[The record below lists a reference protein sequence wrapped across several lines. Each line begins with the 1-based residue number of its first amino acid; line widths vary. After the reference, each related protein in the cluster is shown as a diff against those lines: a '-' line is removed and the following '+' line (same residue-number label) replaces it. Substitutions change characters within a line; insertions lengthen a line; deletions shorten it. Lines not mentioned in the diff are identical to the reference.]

1 MNVPRNK
8 NLLVTLLIFTLLSGR
23 LSAQDRPNI
32 LWISVEDIGPMLAP
46 YGDSTAYTPNINWL
60 ANEGVVYEN
69 AYATVGVCAPSRS
82 SIITGMYPTR
92 IGTHNMRTGAPYGFT
107 QPENESY
114 KTYYGQRDILNREI
128 PQYSAVPPEY
138 VKCFTEYLRE
148 GGYFTSNNDK
158 CDYQFNSPITAWDEN
173 GSDAHYL
180 NREKNQPFFSVFN
193 RMITHESRVFMK
205 ENDLMLVDTS
215 KLNIPG
221 YFPDIPIVR
230 RDLGRVYSNI
240 MELDSEIGDILDTLR
255 AHKLLNKT
263 IIILWSDHGGPLL
276 RQKRAIG
283 NSGLRVPLI
292 IRYPDGHLAGT
303 RDSSI
308 VSLMDLGPTVLS
320 LAGINPPSYM
330 DGKAFAGPFKS
341 VAPRKYSFGSADRF
355 DEAIDMSRSVIDG
368 RFVYIK
374 NFRPQL
380 PLLPR
385 IAYRE
390 QVKMNSTLIEMN
402 QAGLLS
408 GDHAYM
414 FMKTKP
420 VEELYDL
427 LSDPYELKNL
437 AQLPGY
443 DNKLGEL
450 RNALAS
456 WQMEIG
462 DLGFVPEYDL
472 IQMMWPGLK
481 QPKTSKVVFVTEK
494 DFLQLKSDT
503 KGASIAYQINEEIG
517 GDKWRLYHGNLK
529 SQTIQNIVAR
539 AVRLGYKTSEITSWH
554 QNEKT
559 GE

>member
-1 MNVPRNK
+1 MIRAEIKYP
-8 NLLVTLLIFTLLSGR
+8 LLLCMVFILQSSSLI
-23 LSAQDRPNI
+23 AQERPNI

-82 SIITGMYPTR
+82 SVITGMYPVK

-107 QPENESY
+107 WPENEIY
-114 KTYYGQRDILNREI
+114 KEYYGQRDIKNREI
-128 PQYSAVPPEY
+128 PQYSAVPPDY
-138 VKCFTEYLRE
+138 VRCFTEYLRE
-148 GGYFTSNNDK
+148 VGYFTTNNDK
-158 CDYQFNSPITAWDEN
+158 CDYQFNAPITAWDEN

-205 ENDLMLVDTS
+205 ENDPMLVDTS
-215 KLNIPG
+215 KLQLPD

-240 MELDSEIGDILDTLR
+240 MELDAEIGNILDTLR
-255 AHKLLNKT
+255 ANDLLDKT
-263 IIILWSDHGGPLL
+263 IIMFWSDHGGPLL

-292 IRYPDGHLAGT
+292 VRYPKGNLAGT

-320 LAGINPPSYM
+320 LAGIEPPDYM
-330 DGKAFAGPFKS
+330 DGKAFAGAYKTEIPH
-341 VAPRKYSFGSADRF
+341 KYAFGSSDRF

-368 RFVYIK
+368 RYVYIK
-374 NFRPQL
+374 NFIPQL
-380 PLLPR
+380 PMIHR

-390 QVKMNSTLIEMN
+390 QVKMNIKLIELDR
-402 QAGLLS
+402 AGLLL
-408 GDHAYM
+408 DDQAYM

-427 LSDPYELKNL
+427 QSDPYEVKNL
-437 AQLPGY
+437 AYLPDY
-443 DNKLGEL
+443 ADKLIEL
-450 RNALAS
+450 RNALAT
-456 WQMEIG
+456 WQMEIK

-481 QPKTSKVVFVTEK
+481 QPETAKVEFVQK
-494 DFLQLKSDT
+494 DDTLLLKSGT
-503 KGASIAYQINEEIG
+503 KGSSIAYQVNDEIG
-517 GDKWRLYHGNLK
+517 GDKWRLYHDRLPLDSVQK
-529 SQTIQNIVAR
+529 IVAR
-539 AVRLGYKTSEITSWH
+539 AVRIGYKTSGITSWN
-554 QNEKT
+554 QTTKSL
-559 GE
+559 